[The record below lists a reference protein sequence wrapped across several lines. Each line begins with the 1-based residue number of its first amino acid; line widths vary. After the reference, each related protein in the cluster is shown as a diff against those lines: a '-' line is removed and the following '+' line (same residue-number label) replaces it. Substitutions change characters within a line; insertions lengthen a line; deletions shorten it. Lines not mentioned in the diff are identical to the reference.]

1 MKSIKQQYIDL
12 REGNMSQANFMRNL
26 RMTLPQY
33 VTNVTS
39 FDDSIRILKNKG
51 ILTEA
56 DMKISSE
63 TAEKLH
69 KAIDSI
75 TADNNEYHRDGY
87 TMGFF
92 EGEDMKEKEEGKE
105 MSESYYDSDP
115 TDGDRDFDMEQRMQ
129 AEESYSKGEEAYLE
143 GDLSRA
149 ETYYQ
154 AALKAGSWLGWTE
167 FDLPPYD
174 KINES
179 IKTLKEA
186 KDGSEGKYKTV
197 TGKDLY
203 AHFKEIDNL
212 NGQEVLIGIDYEMQ
226 KNENLTKLEA
236 QKIVIKNLK
245 KNPIYYTA
253 QDLSDVEGYEIGYIG
268 GKSADPKAH
277 QMKSVKD
284 NDMVDKARG
293 MKPVKDVEKVKKDA
307 DAKKETNTGVK
318 NVELMSLIAKT
329 VRGLKKMDATGE
341 KMKKISIKEADLT
354 KSSANL
360 NAVGTS
366 DLAARAKKI
375 HDEEEAKRKAHN
387 AKNTELNKSAA
398 EREKKDIEKNKK
410 DTETQLK
417 AAKGNT
423 MDAALSSFPG
433 LKERLKELIRK
444 ELKEIFDG
452 RDNMTDV
459 AGHQLD
465 EGIIQVN
472 DFNEWLQQ
480 IVDIYPR
487 VEKDLMDLG
496 IDINTITPDE
506 FYNELKNNPKAE
518 LYDPSKQLYKFG
530 ICTYATPF
538 SVSFSRSL
546 ESFGIFVVK
555 DNEGFITSKDTDI
568 YSSIYPQGSK
578 MDEIL
583 GNTIKK

>member
-56 DMKISSE
+56 D
-63 TAEKLH
+63 T
-69 KAIDSI
+69 KA
-75 TADNNEYHRDGY
+75 T
-87 TMGFF
+87 
-92 EGEDMKEKEEGKE
+92 EGK
-105 MSESYYDSDP
+105 
-115 TDGDRDFDMEQRMQ
+115 
-129 AEESYSKGEEAYLE
+129 
-143 GDLSRA
+143 
-149 ETYYQ
+149 
-154 AALKAGSWLGWTE
+154 W
-167 FDLPPYD
+167 
-174 KINES
+174 
-179 IKTLKEA
+179 
-186 KDGSEGKYKTV
+186 KTV

-203 AHFKEIDNL
+203 AHFKELDNL
-212 NGQEVLIGIDYEMQ
+212 NGHEVMQGIDWEMQ
-226 KNENLTKLEA
+226 NNPELTKEEA
-236 QKIVIKNLK
+236 QKIVIKKLK
-245 KNPIYYTA
+245 KNPIYYTSW
-253 QDLSDVEGYEIGYIG
+253 DMSGVEGYEPETMG
-268 GKSADPKAH
+268 PKADIEAR
-277 QMKSVKD
+277 QMQPLEKNMGNV
-284 NDMVDKARG
+284 VDKKMG
-293 MKPVKDVEKVKKDA
+293 MKPVKDIEKVKKDA

-360 NAVGTS
+360 NAIGTS
-366 DLAARAKKI
+366 DLAKRAKEI
-375 HDEEEAKRKAHN
+375 HDKEKEAQIKAS
-387 AKNTELNKSAA
+387 KGV
-398 EREKKDIEKNKK
+398 K

-417 AAKGNT
+417 AAKGDTDAT
-423 MDAALSSFPG
+423 MDIALSKLPG
-433 LKERLKELIRK
+433 LRERLKELIRK

-465 EGIIQVN
+465 EGIIQVD

-480 IVDIYPR
+480 IADIYPR
-487 VEKDLMDLG
+487 AEKDLMDLG

-530 ICTYATPF
+530 TCTYATPF

-546 ESFGIFVVK
+546 ESFGVFVVK